1 MRTICTIGYLLM
13 LCPAAAAQDTT
24 DGRPA
29 MRYGLNAHLREF
41 PQGTPKEALASVI
54 MAIEQGRIDYLL
66 AQLSD
71 PEFVDNRVKQVHGG
85 KFEDL
90 RRRNA
95 QRSSTTILLLSR
107 SFAISCRT
115 ANGRSPTHTAS
126 VQLKDV
132 KNRQVHL
139 KKIGERWFFENKQS
153 SKETK
158 E

>member
-24 DGRPA
+24 DERPA

-54 MAIEQGRIDYLL
+54 LAMEQGRIDYLL
-66 AQLSD
+66 AQLSN

-90 RRRNA
+90 ISETRTKLNDNPAVIKELRHFLQDGDWQIADNA
-95 QRSSTTILLLSR
+95 
-107 SFAISCRT
+107 
-115 ANGRSPTHTAS
+115 AS
-126 VQLKDV
+126 VQLKDL